1 MKNLR
6 IYSVDKTIQKK
17 KLHLFVKK
25 ILEDLKLSLNSLEL
39 NFITSEKIREI
50 NNQYLSHDYSTDI
63 ITFNYSEDKKLIDG
77 EIFISIDD
85 AEENAKKYKVKFLE
99 EIGRLIAHG
108 ILHLIGFDD
117 LTPDKRK
124 KMKIQENRLIKKY
137 KFILLR

>member
-63 ITFNYSEDKKLIDG
+63 ITFNYSEDKKLIDA
-77 EIFISIDD
+77 EIFISLDD
-85 AEENAKKYKVKFLE
+85 AEENAKKYKVKSLE

>member
-1 MKNLR
+1 MKNFR

-25 ILEDLKLSLNSLEL
+25 ILEELKLSLNSLEL

-85 AEENAKKYKVKFLE
+85 AEENAKKYKVKSLE